1 MPASCFWNDLK
12 KMKQR
17 KDIICDVGS
26 DLNSKVV
33 ETDRSKRIEVI
44 LSQAQGKSFKHIQ
57 KVKSKIH

>member
-1 MPASCFWNDLK
+1 MHASCFWNDLK

-44 LSQAQGKSFKHIQ
+44 
-57 KVKSKIH
+57 